1 MKPTMSELR
10 EQLLSVS
17 HALHQNGWVA
27 NHDGNVTVR
36 AGEDRYLAT
45 PTSVS
50 KGDVR
55 DEWLIVVNG
64 EGKVV
69 QGTYRPFSEF
79 VLHRAAYET
88 RVDVNAVVHAHPPT
102 ATAFSVAGRGLDRPI
117 LAEAVVSIGPRVP
130 LVPYALPGS
139 DAFTDEVARQLPTYD
154 CLILQNHGVLTVGS
168 DLQQAYLR
176 MELVEHLAK
185 IELLTTQLGGVGYL
199 DAGDIDALLDKRKK
213 AGLGPEARGM
223 VDPHR
228 GAGPA
233 LSREDRADL
242 KEIIAEELRSL
253 LGR

>member
-1 MKPTMSELR
+1 MKPTMSALR

-17 HALHQNGWVA
+17 HAIHRYGWVA

-55 DEWLIVVNG
+55 DEMLIVVNG

-117 LAEAVVSIGPRVP
+117 LAESVVSIGPRVP

-139 DAFTDEVARQLPTYD
+139 DAFTDEVARHLPTYD

-168 DLQQAYLR
+168 DLEQAYLR

-185 IELLTTQLGGVGYL
+185 IEMLAMQIGSVDYL
-199 DAGDIDALLDKRKK
+199 SGADVDWLLDKRKK

-228 GAGPA
+228 GDGSV
-233 LSREDRADL
+233 LSDEDRVDL
-242 KEIIAEELRSL
+242 KQIVAEELRAL
-253 LGR
+253 LGE

>member
-1 MKPTMSELR
+1 MKPTMSDLR
-10 EQLLSVS
+10 EQLISVS
-17 HALHQNGWVA
+17 HALHRNGWVA

-36 AGEDRYLAT
+36 AGDDRYLAT

-50 KGDVR
+50 KGDVC
-55 DEWLIVVNG
+55 DEMLIVVNND
-64 EGKVV
+64 GKVV

-130 LVPYALPGS
+130 LVPFALPGT
-139 DAFTDEVARQLPTYD
+139 DAFADEVARQLPTYD
-154 CLILQNHGVLTVGS
+154 ALILRNHGVLTVGK
-168 DLQQAYLR
+168 DLEQAYLR

-185 IELLTTQLGGVGYL
+185 IELIATQLGGVDYL
-199 DAGDIDALLDKRKK
+199 DAGDVEHLLDKRKK

-228 GAGPA
+228 GGAPT
-233 LSREDRADL
+233 LTSKDKSDL
-242 KEIIAEELRSL
+242 NQIIAEELRSL
-253 LGR
+253 LGK